1 MKEIKNNKMRKLVK
15 YSAYIA
21 ILNKL
26 KNEGKI
32 SQNEYEK
39 IKNKMFLIYNINVDL

>member
-1 MKEIKNNKMRKLVK
+1 MKEIKNNKIQKLIR

-26 KNEGKI
+26 KNEKKI

-39 IKNKMFLIYNINVDL
+39 IKSKISMN

>member
-1 MKEIKNNKMRKLVK
+1 MIEIINYTTQRIIK

-26 KNEGKI
+26 NKEGKI
-32 SQNEYEK
+32 TKEEYEK
-39 IKNKMFLIYNINVDL
+39 IKSKINKKC